1 MVTFC
6 TGPPLFHAEH
16 ASTPSSLSSCRF
28 HGALDVCPCIHLLR
42 GPLPRKPWPQDKEQM
57 PSQLPLLPRH
67 PQKAAPRLPLLSVFP
82 FPRPAPGHAHACP
95 NLTCLSRL
103 HICSGGRASVLS
115 VPATP
120 CCDLPPEQDTPPSWG
135 FSGPGAQ
142 LAHLCLFIHAV
153 LQPLCGQTQE
163 VLGTGS
169 WVSPAQPG
177 SGWAQGG
184 SQEPA
189 ARPCSGLAL
198 MPVCPPPPPPASSE
212 PGGAVG
218 GRHAA
223 GEERHTA
230 LP

>member
-1 MVTFC
+1 MSASTSTALHMVTFC

-142 LAHLCLFIHAV
+142 LAHLCLFIHSNFI
-153 LQPLCGQTQE
+153 
-163 VLGTGS
+163 S
-169 WVSPAQPG
+169 W
-177 SGWAQGG
+177 
-184 SQEPA
+184 
-189 ARPCSGLAL
+189 
-198 MPVCPPPPPPASSE
+198 
-212 PGGAVG
+212 
-218 GRHAA
+218 
-223 GEERHTA
+223 
-230 LP
+230 